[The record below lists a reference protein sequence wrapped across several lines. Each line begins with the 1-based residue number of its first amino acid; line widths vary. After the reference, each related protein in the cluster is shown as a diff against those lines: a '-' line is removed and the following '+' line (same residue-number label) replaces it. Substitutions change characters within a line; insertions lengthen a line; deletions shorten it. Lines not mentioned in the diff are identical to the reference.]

1 MYIHTRM
8 LQLDLVQFEMCVE
21 FLDRNGWL
29 VVRNTVLK
37 LVKEVK
43 ARDTDIDR
51 NDFKSFPFKRK
62 PQWLTCFNG
71 LYLLEQ
77 F

>member
-37 LVKEVK
+37 LVIEVK

-51 NDFKSFPFKRK
+51 NG
-62 PQWLTCFNG
+62 T
-71 LYLLEQ
+71 
-77 F
+77 

>member
-8 LQLDLVQFEMCVE
+8 LRLDLVQFEMCLE
-21 FLDRNGWL
+21 FLDRNVWL

-43 ARDTDIDR
+43 ARDTDIVMV
-51 NDFKSFPFKRK
+51 
-62 PQWLTCFNG
+62 
-71 LYLLEQ
+71 
-77 F
+77 